1 MLSFPDDEL
10 GLRRKPFAILRHLVQ
25 NPQRLATH
33 AEIVEAVWGKIAMSE
48 SLLRTHVR
56 DLRRVLGEG
65 IIETVVGRGYRFVA
79 ELKHVYIGDPGLRAS
94 RAGTADAAKPVV
106 GRDEELES
114 LRDALGSASDQRRTT
129 VFLTGEAGIGKTTL
143 VDHFLEE
150 ASVRTTLLVGRGA
163 CVEQYGSGQA
173 YLPVLDAIAALCRK
187 GDRVIEIFSR
197 HAPTWLVQM
206 PALVRS
212 EKLEELQRRAGGAT
226 QARTLRELAAALDEL
241 SSDAPVVIVLDASP
255 FWPAAAS
262 PHASSCW
269 GRTARRRSP
278 AGTRS
283 RASPGSSSR
292 TGRLPRSSSKASG
305 PKRSMR
311 TSRSASKV
319 IVFRPSSRPRW
330 PERHAA
336 THSSS
341 RRSWTTSWHR
351 SSSARATV
359 AGSFR
364 SPWTTSRLAAPRG
377 SGASSTRKS
386 IG

>member
-1 MLSFPDDEL
+1 MLSFPPFRLDLESERLWKDDDEL
-10 GLRRKPFAILRHLVQ
+10 RLRRKPFAILRHLVQ

-79 ELKHVYIGDPGLRAS
+79 ELKHVYVGDPGLRAS

-106 GRDEELES
+106 GRDQELES

-173 YLPVLDAIAALCRK
+173 YLPVLDAIAGLCRK

-212 EKLEELQRRAGGAT
+212 EQLE
-226 QARTLRELAAALDEL
+226 AL
-241 SSDAPVVIVLDASP
+241 PP
-255 FWPAAAS
+255 P
-262 PHASSCW
+262 
-269 GRTARRRSP
+269 P
-278 AGTRS
+278 AGTTP
-283 RASPGSSSR
+283 ASP
-292 TGRLPRSSSKASG
+292 
-305 PKRSMR
+305 
-311 TSRSASKV
+311 
-319 IVFRPSSRPRW
+319 
-330 PERHAA
+330 
-336 THSSS
+336 
-341 RRSWTTSWHR
+341 
-351 SSSARATV
+351 
-359 AGSFR
+359 
-364 SPWTTSRLAAPRG
+364 
-377 SGASSTRKS
+377 
-386 IG
+386 